1 MRRPMDF
8 RRGMLAS
15 LMVLLVPIVAFRPG
29 PVATAVSGSFTL
41 TYTRPSVAN
50 GINSNGSSVF
60 ISRASG
66 SNRNTDGSKYL
77 AGARVVN
84 VDTAAMVNGNGT
96 HRGTATFTEGTST
109 VVKRFTGATST
120 KIVNLYVVVPT
131 RPDAIPGGVFV
142 EDAQKPESTFKGTW
156 TIVRG
161 TGKYAGITGNGT
173 YSGRFET
180 ATKYTVGWKGST
192 SM

>member
-41 TYTRPSVAN
+41 IYTRPSVAN
-50 GINSNGSSVF
+50 GMNANGSSVF

-66 SNRNTDGSKYL
+66 SNRNTDGSTYL

-96 HRGTATFTEGTST
+96 HSGTATFTERTST

-120 KIVNLYVVVPT
+120 KIVN
-131 RPDAIPGGVFV
+131 
-142 EDAQKPESTFKGTW
+142 QKPESTFKGTW

-161 TGKYAGITGNGT
+161 TGKYAGMTGNGT